1 MHCDQGRGCMILEQQ
16 MQNKLPIP
24 GKTNFDWY
32 LFYAMAKDYAG
43 KPMCE
48 VGIGDGGSSLTLAD
62 LTDKLDLIDSWHQ
75 TWVKEPV
82 QDIYEQLKHPAKF
95 IDSKSVDVRPK
106 QVQKY
111 KFVHLDAN
119 KAYIDVYDD
128 LCFYSE
134 HCTGLICVD
143 DYLQSMWPEVT
154 RAVDDFVH
162 RTNWNRILIG
172 NHQVFL
178 CKKKETPALQD
189 IIMNFPVVIRHREVY
204 FTYGDLPKDK
214 LFEKFMKCKNNKEY
228 TWHRTAYTRINKANE
243 D

>member
-82 QDIYEQLKHPAKF
+82 QDIYIQLKHPANLCILMPTKPILMCMMIFAF
-95 IDSKSVDVRPK
+95 I
-106 QVQKY
+106 QNT
-111 KFVHLDAN
+111 A
-119 KAYIDVYDD
+119 
-128 LCFYSE
+128 
-134 HCTGLICVD
+134 
-143 DYLQSMWPEVT
+143 
-154 RAVDDFVH
+154 
-162 RTNWNRILIG
+162 
-172 NHQVFL
+172 
-178 CKKKETPALQD
+178 QD
-189 IIMNFPVVIRHREVY
+189 
-204 FTYGDLPKDK
+204 
-214 LFEKFMKCKNNKEY
+214 
-228 TWHRTAYTRINKANE
+228 
-243 D
+243 